1 MSNWWYVLVIVV
13 LAALGILYYLRY
25 RRSSAGGAPL
35 NRRDT
40 VRPNRDFAQERE
52 TSRTGHM
59 SEEDR
64 AWEADSIE
72 RNREEQARRQPP
84 PGSG

>member
-1 MSNWWYVLVIVV
+1 MSTSWYVLVIVV

-25 RRSSAGGAPL
+25 RRSSAGGSPFD
-35 NRRDT
+35 RRDT

-52 TSRTGHM
+52 TSRTDHM

-64 AWEADSIE
+64 AWEADSLQ
-72 RNREEQARRQPP
+72 RNREEQAGRQPP